1 MKAFAA
7 ICLLG
12 VGAACPAAAEPFPN
26 WDINRAAL
34 YASTGLIECANL
46 IPASEEDREIVAAK
60 PEVVFNQYVIW
71 ETAAR
76 NYLTDHWA
84 QYSEYIQLSNLEE
97 VIDIAVRK
105 SNEDPCDGSP
115 RRMGDPSP
123 SYISLLGTHAR
134 RLGRC
139 DGHDAHSSLAPQ
151 LSPRLQ
157 TKMAQS
163 RFWQPLNLRA

>member
-1 MKAFAA
+1 MGLAAVLRCRDVKAFAA

-12 VGAACPAAAEPFPN
+12 VGATCPAFAEPFPN

-34 YASTGLIECANL
+34 YASTGLIECATL

-76 NYLTDHWA
+76 NYLTDHWTE
-84 QYSEYIQLSNLEE
+84 YSEYIQLSNLEE

-123 SYISLLGTHAR
+123 SYISLL
-134 RLGRC
+134 RLMPGGW
-139 DGHDAHSSLAPQ
+139 DVVMDIIHT
-151 LSPRLQ
+151 RL
-157 TKMAQS
+157 
-163 RFWQPLNLRA
+163 WQPRGSLRA